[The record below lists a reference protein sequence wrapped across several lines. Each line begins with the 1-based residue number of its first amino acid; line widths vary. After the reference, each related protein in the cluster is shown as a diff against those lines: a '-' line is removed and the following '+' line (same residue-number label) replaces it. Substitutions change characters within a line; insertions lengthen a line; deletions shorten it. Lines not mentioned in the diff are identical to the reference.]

1 MCWGNFCYIPGP
13 KKWDENARAYMLGWL
28 PTVGFFI
35 GAIWAAI
42 YTGLITIQ
50 MPFMAVCVI
59 ALWLPFILSGFIHV
73 DGYMDVNDALM
84 SRGSL
89 EKKRAILKDSRCGT
103 FAIVSLIFL
112 LIIEFG
118 FLSSAIS
125 YGIDIV
131 NLVLITVISR
141 SVSGLAVLNFT
152 PMETS
157 QYSAMKGVKK
167 ENKDSAEQGEAS
179 LGGGDC
185 GAQLYEDCSEAAAAD
200 GEQSGG
206 GDGER
211 CSEDCGDSGGEQ
223 HGENCGETA
232 DGNAGYNGGEACSE
246 QLKNGEAAS
255 TGSAN
260 ILLLVQLIIYLVLVG
275 LFCTYYL
282 ATALVFVSTVLGAI
296 IPILLAKRQLKGM
309 NGDIAGYGILW
320 GEMIGMM
327 TLVFC

>member
-42 YTGLITIQ
+42 YSGLVAVQ
-50 MPFMAVCVI
+50 LPFMAVCVI

-141 SVSGLAVLNFT
+141 SAAGLAVLNFT

-157 QYSAMKGVKK
+157 QYSAMKGIDVTTK
-167 ENKDSAEQGEAS
+167 A
-179 LGGGDC
+179 
-185 GAQLYEDCSEAAAAD
+185 
-200 GEQSGG
+200 
-206 GDGER
+206 
-211 CSEDCGDSGGEQ
+211 
-223 HGENCGETA
+223 
-232 DGNAGYNGGEACSE
+232 
-246 QLKNGEAAS
+246 
-255 TGSAN
+255 AN
-260 ILLLVQLIIYLVLVG
+260 ILLIVQLLVYLAITAL
-275 LFCTYYL
+275 LCTYYL
-282 ATALVFVSTVLGAI
+282 VTMLVLAATVLGTI
-296 IPILLAKRQLKGM
+296 IPILLAKRQLQGM

-327 TLVFC
+327 ALMFG

>member
-42 YTGLITIQ
+42 YSGLVAVQ
-50 MPFMAVCVI
+50 LPFMAVCVI

-141 SVSGLAVLNFT
+141 SAAGLAVLNFT

-157 QYSAMKGVKK
+157 QYSAMKGIEK
-167 ENKDSAEQGEAS
+167 ENSDSVNPDSAKS
-179 LGGGDC
+179 D
-185 GAQLYEDCSEAAAAD
+185 
-200 GEQSGG
+200 
-206 GDGER
+206 
-211 CSEDCGDSGGEQ
+211 DSKSKE
-223 HGENCGETA
+223 ET
-232 DGNAGYNGGEACSE
+232 
-246 QLKNGEAAS
+246 KNEKVA
-255 TGSAN
+255 TTKDAN
-260 ILLLVQLIIYLVLVG
+260 VLLIVQLIIYLVIIG
-275 LFCTYYL
+275 LLCTYYL
-282 ATALVFVSTVLGAI
+282 VTMLVLAATVLGTI
-296 IPILLAKRQLKGM
+296 IPILLAKRQLQGM

-327 TLVFC
+327 ALMFG